1 MTCRTSS
8 KIILIHCPAGFC
20 TENCATPDTL
30 DGRVGVVGSGAG
42 MTEFTDRKKHKFA
55 ASVD

>member
-1 MTCRTSS
+1 MKRNSRGIARKS
-8 KIILIHCPAGFC
+8 IF
-20 TENCATPDTL
+20 ATPDTL